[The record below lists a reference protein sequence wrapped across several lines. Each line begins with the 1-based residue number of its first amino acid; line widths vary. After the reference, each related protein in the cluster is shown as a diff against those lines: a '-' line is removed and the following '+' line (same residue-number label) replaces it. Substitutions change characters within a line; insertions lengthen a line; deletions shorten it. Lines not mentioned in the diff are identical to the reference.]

1 MLTAVGA
8 KPRVLVV
15 EDDVD
20 ARDIYKGTLS
30 YAGYDVSTASSVVE
44 AKRAARRHSPGLVV
58 LDSRLPDGHGTDL
71 LRTWKQCSEMSGVP
85 VLMVSAFSAE
95 QDVQAAAL
103 AGADAFLVKPCYGNR
118 LTTHVSQFLTV
129 SRPMR
134 NLPRSRRTPPR
145 VSDTLADPSA
155 EETGTFHPFGDG
167 KLQVRCRSCL
177 RGSPV
182 LGSAPDEAAKQAVR
196 LGWSLRRVGW
206 SCPVCIERY
215 KTGRSP
221 R

>member
-1 MLTAVGA
+1 MLNAVGA
-8 KPRVLVV
+8 NPRVLVV
-15 EDDVD
+15 EDDAD
-20 ARDIYKGTLS
+20 AREIYTGTLS
-30 YAGYDVSTASSVVE
+30 YAGYDVSTAASVVE

-58 LDSRLPDGHGTDL
+58 LDSRLPDGHGIDL
-71 LRTWKQCSEMSGVP
+71 LRTWKRCPEMSGVP
-85 VLMVSAFSAE
+85 VLMVTAFSAE

-103 AGADAFLVKPCYGNR
+103 AGADAFLVKPCYGER

-134 NLPRSRRTPPR
+134 NLSRSRRTPPG
-145 VSDTLADPSA
+145 VSLTFADQS
-155 EETGTFHPFGDG
+155 EEAGTFHPFGDG

-182 LGSAPDEAAKQAVR
+182 LGRAPDEAAKQAVR
-196 LGWSLRRVGW
+196 LGWSLRRIGW